1 MKYKIGDLL
10 EIKHKATISINTDGS
25 KYKEEEANAG
35 QLFLIIDCSPN
46 SYTLFSQE
54 SGNSCLWAGIEG
66 DLDNVMEH
74 TFKKVL

>member
-10 EIKHKATISINTDGS
+10 EIKHKATISINTTS

-54 SGNSCLWAGIEG
+54 SGNSCLWAGIGG